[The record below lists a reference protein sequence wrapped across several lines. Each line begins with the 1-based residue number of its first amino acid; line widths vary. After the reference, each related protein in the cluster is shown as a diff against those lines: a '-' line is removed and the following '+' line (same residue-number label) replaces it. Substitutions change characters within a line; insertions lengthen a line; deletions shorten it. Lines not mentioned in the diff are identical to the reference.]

1 MSNDSPYE
9 ITCRLPVEII
19 NAFYNMTWIISIVW
33 LNSTANLNLTNMSLF
48 NHTIFELRK
57 IYVVNQKNESWKK
70 KSVAEFASWDL
81 SLNQDSTLTAKMEL
95 NPQILC
101 ISAI

>member
-19 NAFYNMTWIISIVW
+19 NAFYNMTCIISIVW

-48 NHTIFELRK
+48 NHTIWVKKDLCSKSKKWEL
-57 IYVVNQKNESWKK
+57 KK